1 MTTQNRNEIEHNN
14 RIIATSSSLPNN
26 GAAVALPGST
36 AFEDEDTNCKP
47 FNSWISR
54 YRVLERKLC
63 MLTALV
69 PLCFLGSARPLY
81 ARKYTREKTTKKRND
96 DDNKRQ

>member
-63 MLTALV
+63 MLTAFV
-69 PLCFLGSARPLY
+69 PTALWRAAKKNGSTQGRVA
-81 ARKYTREKTTKKRND
+81 
-96 DDNKRQ
+96 